1 MISFPTLCFTEY
13 YHITTT
19 RSNTLLILK
28 SIAKNS
34 LFAIIMGNEGN
45 GMSDAVSELCDSFVY
60 INMNDKCESLNVG
73 VAASILMYELGSK

>member
-1 MISFPTLCFTEY
+1 MPNSGFLVCQNAACEKFCVVKNI
-13 YHITTT
+13 I
-19 RSNTLLILK
+19 N
-28 SIAKNS
+28 IAKNS

-45 GMSDAVSELCDSFVY
+45 GMSDTVSELCDSFVY